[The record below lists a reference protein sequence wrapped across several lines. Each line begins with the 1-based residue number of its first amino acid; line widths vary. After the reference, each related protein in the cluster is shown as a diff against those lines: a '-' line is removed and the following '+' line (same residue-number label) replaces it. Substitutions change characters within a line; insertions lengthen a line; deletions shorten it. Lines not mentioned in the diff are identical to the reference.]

1 MVTLKEIAERAGV
14 SVSLVSGVIN
24 DSPYVRM
31 TEATKQK
38 VLDIIEES
46 GYVPNHSARSLKF
59 SRTDVLAVIIPNI
72 SDPIFAGLLA
82 GVYAGAE
89 KHGYVVLLGDA
100 RELVSG
106 SKLLERI
113 MGHGQVDGTLI
124 RHSATLSNDVISQLA
139 KRRAP
144 VVLMD
149 VSETEDLPWV
159 GLDERKGTARAA
171 RHLLSLGHRRIG
183 FLGGEREYPG
193 TQRRIEGVRRELGNA
208 GLSLDEKDI
217 WFGHQEPLEGY
228 ATMQRLLASRDLPT
242 GLIVNN
248 VTTATGVLAAAADAG
263 VRVPDDLSL
272 VAYLD
277 YPAAALVRPAIT
289 AIDQPLFE
297 VGYHSVELF
306 ERIRRGEQCES
317 YTIQSPAPRLIKRN
331 TTRRIG
337 PTLVRRQTG

>member
-1 MVTLKEIAERAGV
+1 MVTLKDIAERAGV

-59 SRTDVLAVIIPNI
+59 SRTDVLAVIIPHI
-72 SDPIFAGLLA
+72 SDPIFEGLLA

-89 KHGYVVLLGDA
+89 KYGYVVMLGDA

-113 MGHGQVDGTLI
+113 MGQGQVDGTLI
-124 RHSATLSNDVISQLA
+124 RHSATLSNEVIGQLA
-139 KRRAP
+139 KRRVP

-149 VSETEDLPWV
+149 VSDTKDLPWV
-159 GLDERKGTARAA
+159 GLDERNGTARAA
-171 RHLLSLGHRRIG
+171 RHLLSLGHQRIG

-193 TQRRIEGVRRELGNA
+193 TQRRIEGVRGELGKA
-208 GLSLDEKDI
+208 GLHLTDKDI
-217 WFGHQEPLEGY
+217 WFSHQEPAAGY
-228 ATMQRLLASRDLPT
+228 ATMRRLLESGDVPT
-242 GLIVNN
+242 GLVVNN
-248 VTTATGVLAAAADAG
+248 VTTATGVLAAVADAG
-263 VRVPDDLSL
+263 LRVPDDLSL

-289 AIDQPLFE
+289 TVDQPLFDL
-297 VGYHSVELF
+297 GYQSVELF
-306 ERIRRGEQCES
+306 ERLRRGEHCDS
-317 YTIQSPAPRLIKRN
+317 YTIKSPAPRLIKRS
-331 TTRRIG
+331 TTRKVG
-337 PTLVRRQTG
+337 PTLVRRRA

>member
-31 TEATKQK
+31 TGATKQK
-38 VLDIIEES
+38 VLDIIEET

-59 SRTDVLAVIIPNI
+59 SRTDVLAVIIPHI

-89 KHGYVVLLGDA
+89 KHGYIVMLGDA

-113 MGHGQVDGTLI
+113 IGQGQVDGTLI
-124 RHSATLSNDVISQLA
+124 RHSATLSSEVVRQLA

-149 VSETEDLPWV
+149 VSETKDLPWV

-171 RHLLSLGHRRIG
+171 RHLLSLGHQRIG
-183 FLGGEREYPG
+183 FLGGQREYPG
-193 TQRRIEGVRRELGNA
+193 TQRRIEGVRRELDQA
-208 GLSLDEKDI
+208 GLPLEEKHI
-217 WFGHQEPLEGY
+217 WFGNQEPIAGY
-228 ATMQRLLASRDLPT
+228 ATMQRLLDSGDLPT

-263 VRVPDDLSL
+263 LRVPDDLSL

-289 AIDQPLFE
+289 AVDQPLFDL
-297 VGYHSVELF
+297 GYQSVELF

-317 YTIQSPAPRLIKRN
+317 YTIQSPAPRLIKRS

-337 PTLVRRQTG
+337 PTLVRRQG